1 MLNNLLYYYSK
12 FFKKV
17 IRGKSI
23 VNSIIHKTAVVYS
36 GSDVVNSTIGRY
48 SYVGYDSQII
58 NCNVGS
64 FCSIAGGLLAG
75 MAEHPIQW
83 ASTSPVFENVKNSGP
98 KKRFATFDVPQPK
111 TTTIGNDVWIGAR
124 VTVKQGVTIGDG
136 AIVASGAVVT
146 KDVPP
151 YAIVG
156 GVPAN
161 IIRYRFDD
169 DTISQLLETKWWELP
184 DSDIQKISNKVK
196 DIHQFLKMLNELK
209 LRGGLNSTNAIT
221 IY

>member
-1 MLNNLLYYYSK
+1 MLKKLLHYYSK

-17 IRGKSI
+17 LRGKSI
-23 VNSIIHKTAVVYS
+23 VNSNIHNTAVVYS

-48 SYVGYDSQII
+48 SYIGYDSQLI

-75 MAEHPIQW
+75 MAEHPTQW
-83 ASTSPVFENVKNSGP
+83 VSTSPVFENVKNSGP
-98 KKRFATFDVPQPK
+98 KKRFSTFEVPPSK
-111 TTTIGNDVWIGAR
+111 ITIIGNDVWIGAR
-124 VTVKQGVTIGDG
+124 VIVKQGVTIGDG
-136 AIVASGAVVT
+136 AVIASGAVVT

-161 IIRYRFDD
+161 IIRYRFNDN
-169 DTISQLLETKWWELP
+169 TISQLLETKWWELSDNELQLLG
-184 DSDIQKISNKVK
+184 DSIK
-196 DIHQFLKMLNELK
+196 DIPQFLEMLSELK
-209 LRGGLNSTNAIT
+209 LRGKM
-221 IY
+221 